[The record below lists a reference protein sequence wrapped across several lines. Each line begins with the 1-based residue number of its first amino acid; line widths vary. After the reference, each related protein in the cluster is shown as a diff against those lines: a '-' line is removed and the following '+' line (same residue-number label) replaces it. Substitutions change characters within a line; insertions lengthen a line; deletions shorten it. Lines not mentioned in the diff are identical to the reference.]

1 MRTIVLCLFISL
13 SFLTQAQN
21 WDAESYYGVPTTD
34 KKVIFWDDFVGNKYE
49 WHNPYDAT
57 FSLGKSERGRYILQS
72 YNEYM
77 QIRYNSIYIDDY
89 KEDFEIE
96 AKIKFV
102 AGGNYGNCLY
112 WGGGDGK
119 DFRFT
124 FSGNGYYMI
133 NFYDNG
139 EWTNYVDWTQSS
151 LVKTTEYNKLTVR
164 KVGYYDY
171 FFLNEEL
178 VFSMEHPQFYGSQFG
193 FAVAPNSTI
202 NIDDIK
208 ISKLNSSNN
217 NVEEV
222 TDYTPP
228 LITITSPNV
237 SRGFKVV
244 EANQSVNV
252 MGKAVDESGVK
263 EVFVNGVKAKLETN
277 GNFQAQINL
286 VKGDNLIS
294 VKASDYHNNQG
305 TSSFY
310 ISQENQ
316 NSENNNTNV
325 AKDENVTTINEKR
338 FALIIGN
345 ASYTTAPLKNPVND
359 ANTMSKE
366 LKALG
371 FEVITLTNASYQAM
385 KKGISDFGKKLSS
398 DKNSIGLFY
407 YAGHGIQ
414 LKGKNYLVPTD
425 AALESEADVEV
436 YAVDMEG
443 LLANMEYAS
452 NRMNIIILDAC
463 RNNPFGRGFRSTAGN
478 GLATVSAPTGTFIA
492 FATSPGSTAADGEG
506 NNGLY
511 TQELVNAM
519 KIPNIK
525 LEDVFKRVRTQ
536 VRQKSSGSQI
546 PWENSAL
553 EGDFYFK
560 K

>member
-1 MRTIVLCLFISL
+1 MIH
-13 SFLTQAQN
+13 AQN
-21 WDAESYYGVPTTD
+21 WDVESYYGVPVTE
-34 KKVIFWDDFVGNKYE
+34 KKLIFWDDFVGNKYE
-49 WHNPYDAT
+49 WYNPYDAT
-57 FSLGKSERGRYILQS
+57 FSLGKAERGRYILQS

-77 QIRYNSIYIDDY
+77 QVRYNSIYIDDAN
-89 KEDFEIE
+89 EDFEIE
-96 AKIKFV
+96 AKIKFIS
-102 AGGNYGNCLY
+102 GGNYGNCLY

-133 NFYDNG
+133 NSYDNG
-139 EWTNYVDWTQSS
+139 EWINYVDWTQSS

-178 VFSMEHPQFYGSQFG
+178 VFSMEHIQFYGSQFG

-208 ISKLNSSNN
+208 ISILQSSGKQQV
-217 NVEEV
+217 VEEN

-244 EANQSVNV
+244 EANQSINV
-252 MGKAVDESGVK
+252 VGKAVDESGVK
-263 EVFVNGVKAKLETN
+263 EVFVNGAKARLESN

-286 VKGDNLIS
+286 IKGDNLIS
-294 VKASDYHNNQG
+294 VKATDNHNNQG
-305 TSSFY
+305 TYTFY
-310 ISQENQ
+310 IAQENQ
-316 NSENNNTNV
+316 KVDNNNNSNIAQEDNTSIV
-325 AKDENVTTINEKR
+325 NEKR
-338 FALIIGN
+338 IALIIGN
-345 ASYTTAPLKNPVND
+345 ANYVTAPLKNPVND
-359 ANTMSKE
+359 ANTMAKE

-385 KKGISDFGKKLSS
+385 KKGISDFGKKLGA
-398 DKNSIGLFY
+398 DKNSVGLFY

-425 AALESEADVEV
+425 AVLETEADVEV

-443 LLANMEYAS
+443 LLANMEYAA

-478 GLATVSAPTGTFIA
+478 GLATVNAPTGTIIA

-506 NNGLY
+506 SNGLY